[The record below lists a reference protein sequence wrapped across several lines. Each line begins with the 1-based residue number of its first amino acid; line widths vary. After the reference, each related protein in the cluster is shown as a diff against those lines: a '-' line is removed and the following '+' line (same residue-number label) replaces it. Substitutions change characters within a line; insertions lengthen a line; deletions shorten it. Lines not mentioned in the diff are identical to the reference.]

1 MSRTLFDQTLAPKQP
16 NPKRRGT
23 VFVSVALHA
32 LGLAVL
38 LALGVRAETPVV
50 NSKMILELAPPVK
63 MPQPPPPA
71 QPKSVPTQPVNP
83 AAAPPI
89 APDSITPEPKTPP
102 PTMTGVY
109 DAAAGVPG
117 AVGGKGATIGAP
129 PPQQP
134 APVPRPAAPPP
145 APRRVGG
152 DIQAPQRISAVAP
165 DYPQVARVAKIEG
178 VVTLEATIDAQ
189 GQVRDVKVIGSIPLL
204 DKAAVDAV
212 SKWKYTPTRLNGEA
226 IPVILTVRVVFSLRL
241 P

>member
-1 MSRTLFDQTLAPKQP
+1 MSRTLFDQTLAPRQP

-38 LALGVRAETPVV
+38 LALGVRAEAPVV

-63 MPQPPPPA
+63 MPEAPPPA
-71 QPKSVPTQPVNP
+71 QPKVMATQAVHPD
-83 AAAPPI
+83 AAPPI
-89 APDSITPEPKTPP
+89 APDSITPEPATPP
-102 PTMTGVY
+102 PMLTAVY
-109 DAAAGVPG
+109 EPTAGVPG
-117 AVGGKGATIGAP
+117 SIGDKGTTIGAP
-129 PPQQP
+129 PQPP
-134 APVPRPAAPPP
+134 APGPTPPPP

-165 DYPQVARVAKIEG
+165 DYPQVARIAKIEG

-226 IPVILTVRVVFSLRL
+226 ISVILTVRVVFSLR
-241 P
+241 